1 MYIGIIFIVLIMYY
15 LALKHNG
22 ADPWYFGYPIHHWIL
37 CMETNS
43 SKTEK
48 ERVSAECGNVKF
60 ELTHG
65 TGQFNHRM
73 DMGDAFYVGG
83 ESITTPEGKSSNLYH
98 HR

>member
-1 MYIGIIFIVLIMYY
+1 MYY

-48 ERVSAECGNVKF
+48 ERVSAECGDVKLK
-60 ELTHG
+60 LTPG
-65 TGQFNHRM
+65 NGQVYRRT
-73 DMGDAFYVGG
+73 DMGDAGNTG
-83 ESITTPEGKSSNLYH
+83 
-98 HR
+98 R